1 MKFCKG
7 FVLLAILALVFP
19 GHILMASGKSE
30 ARTGTSTGTEGKS
43 EFPQWAKD
51 LRRADIITFGAF
63 PLTFF
68 LGGIAVDT
76 YRASRHG
83 WDTRYGPW
91 PVNMGGAVSRTTEEQ
106 IVTICVAAGGAVL
119 VAVTDYII
127 QRVKRERAARYAAL
141 MAPADPII
149 IRNPWPPGEE
159 SEAPPQAGGGPPD
172 AGAPGDGSPGGNTS
186 GNPSG
191 GAP

>member
-1 MKFCKG
+1 VKYCYKG
-7 FVLLAILALVFP
+7 FFLFVILALIFP
-19 GHILMASGKSE
+19 GHTLRASGKSE
-30 ARTGTSTGTEGKS
+30 TRTGTSAGAEEKS

-68 LGGIAVDT
+68 LGGIVVDT
-76 YRASRHG
+76 YRASQHG

-91 PVNMGGAVSRTTEEQ
+91 PVNMGGSVSRTTDEQ
-106 IVTICVAAGGAVL
+106 IATICVAAGGAVL
-119 VAVTDYII
+119 VAVADYII
-127 QRVKRERAARYAAL
+127 QRVKRERDARYAAL
-141 MAPADPII
+141 TAPSDPII

-159 SEAPPQAGGGPPD
+159 SEAPPEA
-172 AGAPGDGSPGGNTS
+172 AAPEDGSSGDGIS
-186 GNPSG
+186 GNPPG